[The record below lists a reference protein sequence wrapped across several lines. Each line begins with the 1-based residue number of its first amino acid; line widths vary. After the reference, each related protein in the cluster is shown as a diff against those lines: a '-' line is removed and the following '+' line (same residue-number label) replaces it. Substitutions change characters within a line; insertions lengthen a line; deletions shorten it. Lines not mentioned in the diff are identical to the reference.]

1 MFSVITN
8 FFKKMSPKQP
18 TEKELLKQ
26 VLEPLLDDF
35 QYWFER
41 SLNLLESER
50 IFFFSEEEQKQ
61 LTAKVKLA
69 QQEVSTA
76 KMLFRATEGEIGID
90 PKMLLPWHNLVAQ
103 CWDLARLWRQHKE
116 KAQISSN

>member
-1 MFSVITN
+1 
-8 FFKKMSPKQP
+8 MSPKQP

-41 SLNLLESER
+41 SLNLLKLEKMPFLSD
-50 IFFFSEEEQKQ
+50 EEQAQ
-61 LTAKVKLA
+61 LCQKIQVA

-76 KMLFRATEGEIGID
+76 KMLFQATEGEIGID
-90 PKMLLPWHNLVAQ
+90 SKILLPWHNLVAQ
-103 CWDLARLWRQHKE
+103 CWDTARLWRQHKE
-116 KAQISSN
+116 KTQTSF

>member
-1 MFSVITN
+1 
-8 FFKKMSPKQP
+8 MSPKQP

-50 IFFFSEEEQKQ
+50 MPFFSEKEQTQ
-61 LTAKVKLA
+61 LCEKIQIA
-69 QQEVSTA
+69 QREVSTA
-76 KMLFRATEGEIGID
+76 KMLFQATEGEVGID
-90 PKMLLPWHNLVAQ
+90 SKMLLPWHNLVAQ
-103 CWDLARLWRQHKE
+103 CWDIARLWRQHKE
-116 KAQISSN
+116 KSQISSN

>member
-1 MFSVITN
+1 
-8 FFKKMSPKQP
+8 MSSKQP
-18 TEKELLKQ
+18 TERELLKQ

-50 IFFFSEEEQKQ
+50 ISFFSAEEQAQ
-61 LTAKVKLA
+61 FTAKIKVA

-76 KMLFRATEGEIGID
+76 KMLFQVTEGKVGID
-90 PKMLLPWHNLVAQ
+90 SKMLLPWHNLVAQ

-116 KAQISSN
+116 KA

>member
-1 MFSVITN
+1 
-8 FFKKMSPKQP
+8 MSSKQP

-50 IFFFSEEEQKQ
+50 IFLFSEEEQKQ
-61 LTAKVKLA
+61 FTTKIKSA
-69 QQEVSTA
+69 QQEVITA
-76 KMLFRATEGEIGID
+76 KMLFKATEGEVGID
-90 PKMLLPWHNLVAQ
+90 SKMLLPWHNLVAQ
-103 CWDLARLWRQHKE
+103 CWELARLWRQHKE
-116 KAQISSN
+116 KTQISSN

>member
-1 MFSVITN
+1 
-8 FFKKMSPKQP
+8 MSSKQP

-61 LTAKVKLA
+61 FIAKVRSA

-76 KMLFRATEGEIGID
+76 KMLFQATEGEIGID
-90 PKMLLPWHNLVAQ
+90 SKILLPWHNLVAQ
-103 CWDLARLWRQHKE
+103 CWDLARQWRQHKE